1 MSPTPDEDLLKEA
14 QQYFDANKRELDD
27 VCLILVPE
35 EFKDKFERLMLNF
48 AKAPQNNQAILAL
61 YYRGDKTDPNTIY
74 CLEFVGTPRQQP
86 AVTELLTK
94 KICLDSFS
102 VSQQETDFT
111 VHARRESVNFDELVA
126 QLLEL
131 CLHQG
136 RPLRHYNC
144 TFYVPLDLFLE
155 KELANSQSKLSSSPS
170 ESTLIEQHQIDTQ
183 QSVFKE
189 QLDEPVGQEK
199 QAYLYFLP
207 HIRDFIFDTK
217 HAATTSQKPTT
228 QPIKHWRLRDLS
240 EWKLFLG
247 EKKECSLIVADV
259 TDVSLYGY
267 FNDLYVL
274 AISVRPHLPGGSLH
288 RDDATWWYDLVS
300 SSDDTF
306 RQQIQPSQLIN
317 WLRFTNQARIIYP
330 SFHEQVKEG
339 KITTLTLQTSTEE
352 PISFK
357 KEDTLSP
364 ILTHCLKKFFPDL
377 PDLNERLKFL
387 ADDRMFVSV
396 AYGLS
401 GQAPHSQYGR
411 EELQR
416 LLSLA
421 VYVDDKNNIKYYL
434 DYLGGYA
441 YDPNFTQ
448 DLLKQ
453 QSLRRWEQLGT
464 LSGYCGYAHAYLGF
478 GWFFNDVIAP
488 SHVRYQYGRMTLLN
502 LFYQMTLRHYNRRIS
517 HATQALS
524 EREDYSR
531 FQKLRQEFILFTNN
545 YWFRDVTNQIQGQE
559 IFELQT
565 KGLGLEKEYE
575 LIKDE
580 MERADEY
587 AAMLRTDNFN
597 LAAATLASVA
607 LIVAVAAVWVT
618 VLTKEWAVC
627 LSIGVTGLTILALG
641 ILWWKLRKKS

>member
-14 QQYFDANKRELDD
+14 QQYFHVHKRELDD
-27 VCLILVPE
+27 VCLILAPE
-35 EFKDKFERLMLNF
+35 KFERLMADI
-48 AKAPQNNQAILAL
+48 AKTQQNNQAILAL
-61 YYRGDKTDPNTIY
+61 YCRGDQTDPNAIY

-86 AVTELLTK
+86 AVTELTQ
-94 KICLDSFS
+94 KICSDSFS
-102 VSQQETDFT
+102 VSQQETNFT
-111 VHARRESVNFDELVA
+111 VHACRESVNFDELVA

-170 ESTLIEQHQIDTQ
+170 ESTLIERHKIDTQ
-183 QSVFKE
+183 QSVLKE

-207 HIRDFIFDTK
+207 HTRDFI
-217 HAATTSQKPTT
+217 
-228 QPIKHWRLRDLS
+228 IEHWRLRDLS
-240 EWKLFLG
+240 EWQLFLG
-247 EKKECSLIVADV
+247 EKKECSLIAANV

-267 FNDLYVL
+267 LNDLYVL
-274 AISVRPHLPGGSLH
+274 AISVCNHLQCGGLH
-288 RDDATWWYDLVS
+288 RDDVTWWHDLTF

-306 RQQIQPSQLIN
+306 RQHIQPSQLIN

-339 KITTLTLQTSTEE
+339 KITTLTLQTSEE
-352 PISFK
+352 KSISFEK
-357 KEDTLSP
+357 TDTLSP
-364 ILTHCLKKFFPDL
+364 ILTYCLEKFFPDL
-377 PDLNERLKFL
+377 PDLNERLQFL

-401 GQAPHSQYGR
+401 GQVPRSQYGR

-416 LLSLA
+416 LLSLM
-421 VYVDDKNNIKYYL
+421 VYVDDKKAIFS
-434 DYLGGYA
+434 DVGGYA
-441 YDPNFTQ
+441 YDPKFTQ

-453 QSLRRWEQLGT
+453 QSLHRWEQLGT

-478 GWFFNDVIAP
+478 GWFFNNVIAP
-488 SHVRYQYGRMTLLN
+488 SHVRYVYGRMTLLN
-502 LFYQMTLRHYNRRIS
+502 LFYQMTLRHYSRRIS

-524 EREDYSR
+524 KRRDLNGFRE
-531 FQKLRQEFILFTNN
+531 LRKEFILFTNN

-565 KGLGLEKEYE
+565 KGLGLAKEYE
-575 LIKDE
+575 LIRDE

-587 AAMLRTDNFN
+587 AAALRADSFN

-618 VLTKEWAVC
+618 VLTVTQGSQECFDFQWIKERAVT
-627 LSIGVTGLTILALG
+627 LSVGITSALTMLVIGVIVWLK
-641 ILWWKLRKKS
+641 WR